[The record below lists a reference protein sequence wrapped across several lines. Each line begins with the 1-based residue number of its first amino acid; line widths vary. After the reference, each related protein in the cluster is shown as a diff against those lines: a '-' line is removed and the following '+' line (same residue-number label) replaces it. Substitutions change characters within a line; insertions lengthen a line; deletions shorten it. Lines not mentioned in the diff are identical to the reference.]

1 MAQIE
6 VEGLSFTYPG
16 CKGKALDSVNFQL
29 EAGELCLLMGKSGS
43 GKSTLLNLLKSDTAP
58 AGQMQGKVKMGTGNV
73 AILKQHVE
81 SNIINDTVFGELS
94 FLPANMGLGRKEV
107 LCKIAETANYFNL
120 TEYVDAKTDALS
132 GGVKQILAL
141 ACAMSAKP
149 SVLLLDEPTSQ
160 LDPVSAEL
168 FINTVLKMRREAG
181 ITVIIT
187 EHRADAL
194 LEEADKI
201 ALLDE
206 GKMRFCL
213 PPREAAKELVE
224 KDYEIKEILPAFTLA
239 LPGCPVSFK
248 EAKAEVSELKYKEEE
263 RKEENTKPEKALW
276 AKNLA
281 YAYEKG
287 KYVLFSL
294 NFTAYKGKINALVGA
309 NGTGKTTLLKCLAS
323 VLQPQWGKVKGSGKT
338 AYLPQNIESLFLEE
352 TVREEAEGDDKLLK
366 EFGLEAFAERSPF
379 DLSVGEQQ
387 RLALLKVV
395 KSDAEILLLD
405 EPTKSIDA
413 VFKKQLGEML
423 LGFAAEGKTV
433 VLALHDLEFATRYA
447 DYVSLIFNKE
457 IVCTEKTKKFFSMF
471 SMYTTSLSR
480 LTNGRAVSLKDIE
493 IDKA

>member
-16 CKGKALDSVNFQL
+16 CKGKALDSVDFQL
-29 EAGELCLLMGKSGS
+29 GAGELCLLMGKSGS
-43 GKSTLLNLLKSDTAP
+43 GKSTFLNLLKSDTAP
-58 AGQMQGKVKMGTGNV
+58 AGQMQGEVKIGTGNV

-120 TEYVDAKTDALS
+120 TDYVDAKTDSLS

-141 ACAMSAKP
+141 ACAMSAEP

-181 ITVIIT
+181 ITVIII

-213 PPREAAKELVE
+213 PPREAARELTE
-224 KDYEIKEILPAFTLA
+224 KDYEIKEILPSFTLA

-248 EAKAEVSELKYKEEE
+248 EAKAKISELKIKEDTE
-263 RKEENTKPEKALW
+263 EENTKPEKALT
-276 AKNLA
+276 AKSLA

-352 TVREEAEGDDKLLK
+352 TVREEAEGDDKLLQ

-387 RLALLKVV
+387 RLALLKVI
-395 KSDAEILLLD
+395 KSGAEILLLD

-423 LGFAAEGKTV
+423 LKFAAGGKTV
-433 VLALHDLEFATRYA
+433 VLALHDLEFAAMYA
-447 DYVSLIFNKE
+447 DYVSLIFNRE

-471 SMYTTSLSR
+471 GMYTTSLSR
-480 LTNGRAVSLKDIE
+480 LTNGRAVSLKDIDL
-493 IDKA
+493 DK